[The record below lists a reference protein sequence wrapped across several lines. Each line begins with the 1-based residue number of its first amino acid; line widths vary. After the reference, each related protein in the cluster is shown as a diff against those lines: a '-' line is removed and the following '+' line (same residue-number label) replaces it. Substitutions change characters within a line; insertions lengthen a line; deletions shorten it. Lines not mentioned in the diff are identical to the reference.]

1 MIHFVCLKF
10 KFSFAVDMDGKCS
23 GIDFIVAE
31 VVLLP
36 SVLISLD
43 IFNSIGE
50 YEVFFILLFVHLSQ
64 MIYKWHGSIMFAAA
78 YLFLNLLAKTN

>member
-1 MIHFVCLKF
+1 
-10 KFSFAVDMDGKCS
+10 
-23 GIDFIVAE
+23 
-31 VVLLP
+31 LP